1 MKIKR
6 AYGSWASP
14 LSPQDMAG
22 APKLLDVQFG
32 QAGDTL
38 VWLESRGGQN
48 TLVMQREGDAPRD
61 LTERDMMVRARIG
74 YGGGEY
80 TVQGETLVFTGNGSR
95 LYVQSLVGGRARAIT
110 PAFGVAA
117 APRLS
122 PDGRWIVYVQS
133 AEGVDGLALVDVD
146 GREFPRK
153 LAYGTDF
160 VMQPAWHPSGD
171 RLACIAWD
179 QPRMPW
185 DGTELRLLTLSRDPQ
200 GIPYAVERETLAGG
214 EDVSIFQPEFS
225 PNGRW
230 LSYVSDESGWWQLYL
245 RDLTTGTARRLTHD
259 EAEYGW
265 PAWTQGIRQYGWSHD
280 SRWIYALRN
289 FHSSIALWRYNV
301 ADLQA
306 EQLNLPYTWFRMI
319 SVSPR
324 RAQVAVLASSPTI
337 PERALLLDL
346 EAGPFERRTDAD
358 QPQVTHVE
366 VEPAARVVRRTN
378 TENLTVAQ
386 LSEARPIQWTA
397 GDGEVVHGNFY
408 PPASD
413 RFDGVGL
420 PPLIVHVHG
429 GPTSQAHLAYN
440 QEMQFYATRGFAVL
454 QVNHRGGTGYGKAYK
469 DKHRGNWGVYDVIDA
484 ASGAQHLVD
493 EGVVDP
499 GKLVILGGSAG
510 GYTVLQSLVDKPGF
524 WKAGVCLYGISNQFT
539 LVSESDLEWKFESRY
554 SEMLLGPLP
563 EAAGRYRDRSPLF
576 HAERIVDPVIVFQGE
591 DDIVVPRSQSDSIVA
606 ALARRGV
613 PHEYHVYPG
622 EGHGWRKPET
632 IEAYLKATLRFLEQW
647 VIYA

>member
-6 AYGSWASP
+6 AYGTWASP
-14 LSPQDMAG
+14 LSPLGMSG
-22 APKLLDVQFG
+22 APKLLDVQFA
-32 QAGDTL
+32 QAGETL
-38 VWLESRGGQN
+38 VWLESRGGQ
-48 TLVMQREGDAPRD
+48 TSLVMQRAGDAPRD
-61 LTERDMMVRARIG
+61 LTERDMTVRGRIG

-80 TVQGETLVFTGNGSR
+80 TVQGDTLVFTGNGSR
-95 LYVQSLVGGRARAIT
+95 LYAQSLNGGRARPIT
-110 PAFGVAA
+110 PAFGAAA

-122 PDGRWIVYVQS
+122 PDGRWVAYVHS
-133 AEGVDGLALVDVD
+133 AEGVDGLALIDIE

-171 RLACIAWD
+171 RLAYIAWD

-185 DGTELRLLTLSRDPQ
+185 DGAELRQLTLSRDPQ
-200 GIPYAVERETLAGG
+200 GIPYTVERETLAGG
-214 EDVSIFQPEFS
+214 DDISTFQPEYS
-225 PNGRW
+225 PDGRW

-245 RDLTTGTARRLTHD
+245 RDTASGAVRRLTHD

-265 PAWTQGIRQYGWSHD
+265 PAWAQGIRQYGWSHD
-280 SRWIYALRN
+280 SQWIYALRN
-289 FHSSIALWRYNV
+289 FHSSIALWRFSV
-301 ADLQA
+301 ADLVA
-306 EQLNLPYTWFRMI
+306 EHLDLPYTWLRMV
-319 SVSPR
+319 SVSPA
-324 RAQVAVLASSPTI
+324 RAQVAVLASSPTT

-346 EAGPFERRTDAD
+346 EAAPLERRADAE
-358 QPQVTHVE
+358 QPHVTRVDA
-366 VEPAARVVRRTN
+366 EPAARTVRRTG
-378 TENLTVAQ
+378 TESLTLAQ

-397 GDGEVVHGNFY
+397 EDGEVVHGNFY

-413 RFDGVGL
+413 RFEGAGL

-440 QEMQFYATRGFAVL
+440 EEMQFYATRGFAVL

-484 ASGAQHLVD
+484 AGGAQHLVD

-539 LVSESDLEWKFESRY
+539 LVSESNLEWKFESRY
-554 SEMLLGPLP
+554 SEMMLGPLP
-563 EAAGRYRDRSPLF
+563 EAADRYRDRSPLF

-606 ALARRGV
+606 ALAKRGV

-632 IEAYLKATLRFLEQW
+632 IEAYLKATLKFLEQW